1 MNFFLSLIKNIDSE
15 FFSLGYREEKDI
27 YDDNFRNMI
36 SSFEKSYQ
44 DKNVNNH
51 RRPIVVKE
59 RKKEVHKLNFFDFV
73 RELTSYIE
81 HHNELPGTNK
91 FFSNF
96 QEQIN
101 FLVMVR
107 LL

>member
-1 MNFFLSLIKNIDSE
+1 
-15 FFSLGYREEKDI
+15 
-27 YDDNFRNMI
+27 MI

-91 FFSNF
+91 FFSDGKTSMKYF
-96 QEQIN
+96 
-101 FLVMVR
+101 
-107 LL
+107 